1 MFSFCPKDLLTFLVY
16 VTIYTHAHFS
26 RLTGIFSQYFGEVTP
41 LPLLALSLA
50 RILSGVFVLVYS
62 IFTYVSVYAHT
73 CMSLQRVQKRAS
85 DPGVTGDFKPPN
97 MDTGN

>member
-41 LPLLALSLA
+41 LLALILG
-50 RILSGVFVLVYS
+50 RILSGVLVLMYL
-62 IFTYVSVYAHT
+62 IFTYVSIYAHT
-73 CMSLQRVQKRAS
+73 CMSLHRVQKRAS
-85 DPGVTGDFKPPN
+85 DPGVTGDSKLPN
-97 MDTGN
+97 TDTEN